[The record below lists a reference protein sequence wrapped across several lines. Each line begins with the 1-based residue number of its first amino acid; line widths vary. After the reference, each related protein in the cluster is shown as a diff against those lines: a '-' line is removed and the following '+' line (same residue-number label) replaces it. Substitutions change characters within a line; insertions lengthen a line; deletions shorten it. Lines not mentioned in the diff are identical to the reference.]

1 MPGTKKPRKAYKP
14 RTPAGFMRLPSTIRY
29 SQSNETQ
36 LQLVPHAELEKF
48 RRGLADEYSWNT
60 LAFRLNW
67 GFVMADDFMEAEA
80 RAVMEQGL
88 AAIRS
93 VKARHERLGQWG
105 MAGEEFTQVGD
116 ALNLTD
122 QMQQRTTRKE
132 QHAAIEKV
140 VLVNEYKHKEQLT

>member
-1 MPGTKKPRKAYKP
+1 MPGNKKPRKAYKP
-14 RTPAGFMRLPSTIRY
+14 KTPAGFMRLPSTIRY
-29 SQSNETQ
+29 SQANETQ

-48 RRGLADEYSWNT
+48 RRGLADEYAWNT

-67 GFVMADDFMEAEA
+67 GYVMADDFMEAEA

-140 VLVNEYKHKEQLT
+140 VLVNEYKQKEQLT

>member
-1 MPGTKKPRKAYKP
+1 MPGNKKPRKAYKP
-14 RTPAGFMRLPSTIRY
+14 KTPAGFMRLPSTIRY
-29 SQSNETQ
+29 SQANETQ

-67 GFVMADDFMEAEA
+67 GYVMADDFMEAEA

-140 VLVNEYKHKEQLT
+140 VLVNEYKQKEQLT